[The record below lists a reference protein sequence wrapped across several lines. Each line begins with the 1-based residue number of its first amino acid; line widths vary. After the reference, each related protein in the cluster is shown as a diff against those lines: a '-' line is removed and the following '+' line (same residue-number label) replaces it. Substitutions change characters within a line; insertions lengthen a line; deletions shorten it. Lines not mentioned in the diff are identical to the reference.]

1 MKKELFWHEVN
12 ILRLINH
19 ERFAKLLG
27 ILIGENFGIISEFIE
42 GETLDKILNS
52 RNLLV
57 SEGIKWIVELIEGMA
72 FLQSKKI
79 VHKDLKPANLII
91 SERGLVIIDLGISSV
106 TKLYYG
112 KEQVLTTSIFRRKG
126 GTL

>member
-57 SEGIKWIVELIEGMA
+57 SEGIKWIGELIEGMA

-106 TKLYYG
+106 TKLYCG

>member
-1 MKKELFWHEVN
+1 MKKQIFWHEVN

-57 SEGIKWIVELIEGMA
+57 SEGIKWIGELIEGMA

-106 TKLYYG
+106 TKLYCG